1 MWKKLITE
9 VKVLIQ
15 IIPKCFYE
23 YFSLDHRPNKMFIE
37 EKFRKIVCNT
47 FIFYNILVLKSY
59 KTGLKYSGDII
70 ITLRGGKIAA

>member
-1 MWKKLITE
+1 MCIISEICEKNLKKLITE

-15 IIPKCFYE
+15 IIPKCFHE

-47 FIFYNILVLKSY
+47 FIF
-59 KTGLKYSGDII
+59 II
-70 ITLRGGKIAA
+70 FWY